1 MVDYALPTDAG
12 AYTNGGYR
20 GLTKGTPMTRTKVRT
35 VRGAE
40 LRSAGDKKL
49 SPRSGRV
56 SVAGSQRASLPK
68 RSRGAGRLADE
79 LRRHLE
85 CLRRGEVLII
95 ERVRHG
101 IVARM
106 AAPAHP
112 ALSSAERAV
121 LEEVDRELGTDNA
134 PDPVEVAASEFNE
147 LRQTSYS
154 TQEAAA
160 HLGVTEGRVRQMLT
174 ASPPS
179 LLGLKRGRAWRLP
192 RYHFSDSGGL
202 VPGVQPVIESVP
214 TELHPVAVWRWF
226 VTPCSDLEGDDETP
240 LSPLNWL
247 RTGRDPSLPA
257 QLARDLA

>member
-1 MVDYALPTDAG
+1 MS
-12 AYTNGGYR
+12 
-20 GLTKGTPMTRTKVRT
+20 RTKVRT

-40 LRSAGDKKL
+40 LRTAGDKKV
-49 SPRSGRV
+49 SSGSGRV
-56 SVAGSQRASLPK
+56 SVAGSQRTPLP
-68 RSRGAGRLADE
+68 RPSRGAGRLADE

-106 AAPAHP
+106 AATAPTHS
-112 ALSSAERAV
+112 ALSGAERAV
-121 LEEVDRELGTDNA
+121 LDELDQELGPTA
-134 PDPVEVAASEFNE
+134 TPDPVEVAASEFNE
-147 LRQTSYS
+147 LCQASYS

-192 RYHFSDSGGL
+192 RYQFSDSGGL
-202 VPGVQPVIESVP
+202 VPGVQPVIESLP

-226 VTPCSDLEGDDETP
+226 VTPCSDLEGDDEKP

-247 RTGRDPSLPA
+247 RTGRDPRVPA

>member
-1 MVDYALPTDAG
+1 MSRA
-12 AYTNGGYR
+12 
-20 GLTKGTPMTRTKVRT
+20 KVRT

-40 LRSAGDKKL
+40 LRTAGDKKV
-49 SPRSGRV
+49 SSGSGRV
-56 SVAGSQRASLPK
+56 SVAGSQRTPMP
-68 RSRGAGRLADE
+68 RPSRGAGRLADE

-106 AAPAHP
+106 AAPTHP
-112 ALSSAERAV
+112 ALSRAELVV
-121 LEEVDRELGTDNA
+121 LDEVDQELGPTTS
-134 PDPVEVAASEFNE
+134 PDPVEVAASEFQE
-147 LRQTSYS
+147 LRQASYS

-192 RYHFSDSGGL
+192 HYQFSDSGGL
-202 VPGVQPVIESVP
+202 IPGVQPVIESLP

-226 VTPCSDLEGDDETP
+226 VTPCSDLEGDDDTP

-247 RTGRDPSLPA
+247 RTGRDPRIPA